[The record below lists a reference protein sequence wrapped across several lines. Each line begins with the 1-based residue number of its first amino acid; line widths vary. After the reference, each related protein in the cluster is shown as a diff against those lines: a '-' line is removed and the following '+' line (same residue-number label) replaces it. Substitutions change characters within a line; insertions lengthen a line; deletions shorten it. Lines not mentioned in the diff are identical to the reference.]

1 METVDVTPTWPEA
14 AQILLA
20 GIEHGTG
27 EGKRIAR
34 EEIMRMAEIAQKY
47 VDLQGTTTMKKGTRV
62 FMSAP
67 GFEGEGVT
75 IENEAG
81 VIDSY
86 RRVIRVRWSDGS
98 ESIENVK
105 HLIEL
110 PKETDH

>member
-1 METVDVTPTWPEA
+1 METVDVTPAWPAA

-20 GIEHGTG
+20 AIEHGTG

-47 VDLQGTTTMKKGTRV
+47 VDLQGPTTMKKGTRV